1 MTRPSP
7 AELDARIRSSEQQ
20 AYAAYGVTGTER
32 MVTVDSGAGPVRV
45 RVMEFGAPNDRPTV
59 LLLHGIASAS
69 VLAAPLLGFLRDRH
83 VVALDWPGHGLSDPC
98 LLAPSL
104 DLRVHVA
111 AVLRSV
117 LDGLDA
123 AEVDVVGH
131 SLGAQ
136 IALYASLDLGPRVRR
151 VVLLG
156 APGAAF
162 EGVKPVPV
170 MRVLALPKV
179 GPRVLSIPMSDRQFQ
194 RNNDLAL
201 GAGALRHADPA
212 LVATLKLIGARTGNA
227 ASIAGFFHALVRWS
241 VRPSVQLDTDALARI
256 RQPVLLVWGD
266 DDVFQRPVAAARS
279 IVSIPDSRLVRI
291 AGAGHAPWLQAL
303 DRTGA
308 AIGEHLAA

>member
-20 AYAAYGVTGTER
+20 AYGAYGITGTER
-32 MVTVDSGAGPVRV
+32 MVTVDSGSGPVRV
-45 RVMEFGAPNDRPTV
+45 RVMEFGVPNDRPTV

-69 VLAAPLLGFLRDRH
+69 VLAAPLLPFLRDRH

-117 LDGLDA
+117 LDSLDA
-123 AEVDVVGH
+123 TEVDVVGH

-179 GPRVLSIPMSDRQFQ
+179 GQRVLSIPMSERQFQ
-194 RNNDLAL
+194 RSNDLTL
-201 GAGALRHADPA
+201 GTGALRHADPA
-212 LVATLKLIGARTGNA
+212 LVATLKLIGARTSNA
-227 ASIAGFFHALVRWS
+227 ASIAGYFHALVRWS

-303 DRTGA
+303 DRTGS